1 MLRLIALF
9 KFSQALTLIGVALA
23 AFQLLRP
30 EIAVLVQDWV
40 DTLPIAS
47 EQTAV
52 EHFVGWATG
61 LAPHQVLGIGVGA
74 LLYAL
79 LFLVEGVGLWRGKSW
94 AEWLTVIATGLPIPL
109 EIFEVWRHISVLR
122 VGALVLNVLVVALLT
137 WHLRQKQARSMA
149 AANAPST
156 RQPTSR
162 QPG

>member
-1 MLRLIALF
+1 MLRLIAVF

-30 EIAVLVQDWV
+30 EVAVLVQDWI
-40 DTLPIAS
+40 DRLPIAS
-47 EQTAV
+47 EQNAV

-61 LAPHQVLGIGVGA
+61 LAPHEVLGIGVGA

-94 AEWLTVIATGLPIPL
+94 AEWLTVVATSLPIPL

-122 VGALVLNVLVVALLT
+122 VGALVLNVIVVALVA
-137 WHLRQKQARSMA
+137 WHLRQKQARPA
-149 AANAPST
+149 AAT
-156 RQPTSR
+156 VMVTSR
-162 QPG
+162 